1 MSSRAVEL
9 SIITPAEWFY
19 SGKVESVRVTTM
31 DGEEGFKAGHAWCV
45 KLLAP
50 DGHVRLRPSA
60 ADGDEPQRE
69 KSGEGPAA
77 GSGNAAGSG
86 CLRVAA
92 LKGGHIDIKDRFV
105 IYAGDAAWV
114 ESK

>member
-9 SIITPAEWFY
+9 SIITPAELFY
-19 SGKVESVRVTTM
+19 SGKVDSVRVTTM

-50 DGHVRLRPSA
+50 DGHVRLRPSP
-60 ADGDEPQRE
+60 ADGDEPKRE
-69 KSGEGPAA
+69 KSGEGLAA

-86 CLRVAA
+86 GLRVAA

-105 IYAGDAAWV
+105 IYAEDAAWV
-114 ESK
+114 EGK

>member
-9 SIITPAEWFY
+9 SIITPAELFY
-19 SGKVESVRVTTM
+19 SGKVDSVRVTTM

-60 ADGDEPQRE
+60 ADGDEPKR
-69 KSGEGPAA
+69 
-77 GSGNAAGSG
+77 
-86 CLRVAA
+86 
-92 LKGGHIDIKDRFV
+92 DIKDRFV
-105 IYAGDAAWV
+105 IYAEDAAWV
-114 ESK
+114 EEK